1 MKLAINNSDSI
12 GALASTFCLVHCLV
26 TPFIFVVQSCA
37 ASCCAEAPVWWLCFD
52 YFFLIISFFSIR
64 RSTQTSQ
71 SETIKYALWTCWVLL
86 LCLIL
91 NETIEM
97 FLLSKNILYFIA
109 IILASLHIYNLR
121 YCRCNNNKCCTNNG

>member
-12 GALASTFCLVHCLV
+12 GALASTLCLIHCLV

-91 NETIEM
+91 TYWS
-97 FLLSKNILYFIA
+97 FLFLVRACL
-109 IILASLHIYNLR
+109 LGL
-121 YCRCNNNKCCTNNG
+121 

>member
-12 GALASTFCLVHCLV
+12 GALASTLCLIHCLA

-37 ASCCAEAPVWWLCFD
+37 ASCCASAPAWWVFVD
-52 YFFLIISFFSIR
+52 YLFLTISFFSIR

-86 LCLIL
+86 LSLIL
-91 NETIEM
+91 NESIEI
-97 FLLSKNILYFIA
+97 FLISKNILYFIA
-109 IILASLHIYNLR
+109 ILLTSLHIYNLR
-121 YCRCNNNKCCTNNG
+121 HCQCNDNKCCTNNG